1 LSAKH
6 LFLHCQRRGGEKGI
20 EADLAYRHNLRLSD
34 QPLQFPLALRAPL
47 PGSQRVQTR
56 RRPGAADRLRDTKDP
71 SPSRPIDAGDDET
84 PDARQAGSPHF
95 LFQILG

>member
-1 LSAKH
+1 
-6 LFLHCQRRGGEKGI
+6 
-20 EADLAYRHNLRLSD
+20 
-34 QPLQFPLALRAPL
+34 
-47 PGSQRVQTR
+47 VQTR
-56 RRPGAADRLRDTKDP
+56 RRPGAADRLRNTKDP